1 MMYDLK
7 KNTNKPLRAIFG
19 TH

>member
-1 MMYDLK
+1 MYDLK